1 MAGEKQV
8 RACLPSN
15 VSISKRVPPKYMLRG
30 FRNQGAE
37 PDGDSKP
44 GWPLVACAPS
54 LPLSPRH
61 PQPRHPSSFCQ
72 EVRIQ
77 PQTPQV
83 AWGAAWAPAILSRSS
98 ERTSQEATAGAS
110 APNATHL
117 VGSPGRCWPGL
128 RGCHSDQIHVGEE
141 VSDEN
146 RAERWQD
153 REAAPPSRQAAGLG
167 RQGAGTEAQMIDG
180 GGSGRV
186 RN

>member
-8 RACLPSN
+8 RACPPSN

-37 PDGDSKP
+37 PDSQP

-61 PQPRHPSSFCQ
+61 PQPRHPSSFSQ
-72 EVRIQ
+72 AVGIQ

-83 AWGAAWAPAILSRSS
+83 TWGAASAPAILSGSS

-110 APNATHL
+110 APTATHL

-153 REAAPPSRQAAGLG
+153 REAAPPRRQAAGLG
-167 RQGAGTEAQMIDG
+167 RQGAGAEAQMTDG
-180 GGSGRV
+180 GGGSRV